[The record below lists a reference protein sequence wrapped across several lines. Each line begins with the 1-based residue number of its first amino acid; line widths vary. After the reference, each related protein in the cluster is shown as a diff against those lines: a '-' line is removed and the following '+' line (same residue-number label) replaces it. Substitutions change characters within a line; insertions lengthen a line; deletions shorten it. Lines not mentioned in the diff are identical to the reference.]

1 MTPEDLRR
9 MERWLENAQVVL
21 GTSPARCPFDI
32 QVRVWHGED
41 TAFVRIEG
49 HHTNVV
55 ILERNGERL
64 RELPFSDEAVEA
76 PANRQL
82 LTVKNIVEFAD
93 EVRLEDVRDVLNRQ
107 IELNMAI
114 AR

>member
-1 MTPEDLRR
+1 
-9 MERWLENAQVVL
+9 MEQWLERAQVAL
-21 GTSPARCPFDI
+21 GTSPAACPFDI
-32 QVRVWHGED
+32 QVRVWADRES
-41 TAFVRIEG
+41 AFVRIVG

-55 ILERNGERL
+55 VIEKNGQVL
-64 RELPFSDEAVEA
+64 RSLPFSDEAVEA